1 MSCRDDL
8 QVVREC
14 RMRFRRTLKAEDQ
27 PATDVLIARVIK
39 AADRRSRRAT
49 AG

>member
-8 QVVREC
+8 PVVLERW
-14 RMRFRRTLKAEDQ
+14 RRFRRTLKAEDQ
-27 PATDVLIARVIK
+27 PAMDELIAIVIT
-39 AADRRSRRAT
+39 AATRGSPRAT